1 MRLKKRLRRKIMK
14 FAKSGRR
21 FYRLARRTKRLNKA
35 RPQRGGFHL

>member
-1 MRLKKRLRRKIMK
+1 MAWRKKLRRKIVK

-21 FYRLARRTKRLNKA
+21 FYKLARRTKRLNKA

>member
-1 MRLKKRLRRKIMK
+1 MKWHKKLRRKIAK

-21 FYRLARRTKRLNKA
+21 FYKLARRTKRLNKA